1 VNLSL
6 DGKNEEALEAFNTSI
21 SLDPELG
28 YAYYGRAEIYK
39 KMGMNDEAL
48 ADYDTA
54 CGLEIDA
61 ACTAAES
68 LRALIGG

>member
-1 VNLSL
+1 
-6 DGKNEEALEAFNTSI
+6 
-21 SLDPELG
+21 
-28 YAYYGRAEIYK
+28 
-39 KMGMNDEAL
+39 MGMNDEAL